1 MGHSISYVVNNSE
14 FAEKIEPL
22 FNEYVAL
29 FMKLH
34 YPADNK
40 AVSDAERRELTLKLK
55 ESVNAISL
63 LAMRRKR
70 FKFDTKSV
78 KHHLHQTSGTAGRS
92 YRPVVN

>member
-14 FAEKIEPL
+14 FADKIENL
-22 FNEYVAL
+22 FHEYVAL

-34 YPADNK
+34 YPAD

-63 LAMRRKR
+63 LAMKRKR

-78 KHHLHQTSGTAGRS
+78 KHHLHQASGTAERS

>member
-1 MGHSISYVVNNSE
+1 MGHSISFVVNNSE

-22 FNEYVAL
+22 FHEYVAL

-34 YPADNK
+34 YPAD
-40 AVSDAERRELTLKLK
+40 AVSDVERRELTLRLK

-63 LAMRRKR
+63 LAIRRKR
-70 FKFDTKSV
+70 FKFDAKSV
-78 KHHLHQTSGTAGRS
+78 KHHPHQTSGTAERS